1 MHDFKDNRISG
12 VVTSKR
18 YKGCGQTELEA
29 KQWAQINEARAT
41 ERFKKRAHK
50 KSFAAA
56 LADRLSLAS
65 KLAEQH
71 DAVVHEH
78 ENKHIFEKA
87 KNIIEA
93 NDFKF

>member
-1 MHDFKDNRISG
+1 M
-12 VVTSKR
+12 TSKR

-56 LADRLSLAS
+56 LADRLTLAS
-65 KLAEQH
+65 KLAE
-71 DAVVHEH
+71 
-78 ENKHIFEKA
+78 
-87 KNIIEA
+87 
-93 NDFKF
+93 